1 MRALTLFISIIFMG
15 KMSIKIHKT
24 MQPSAF
30 YEFSL
35 GCHRVH
41 GARLISHC
49 LKFLE
54 ETECSHI
61 IHWQQQWQHTMIA
74 ATSSF
79 DFQRESHF
87 YLLLSVVC
95 TAHGT
100 NITQNECAFHLCPM
114 WLLHITP
121 PSAHN
126 QKWNRDWDTNWANKC
141 KLQTSNVDVL
151 NRTHRILYIASNKL
165 FTNSIKSDFFSFL
178 LSVIALF
185 A

>member
-1 MRALTLFISIIFMG
+1 MERDSFHIAWNSLRRL
-15 KMSIKIHKT
+15 
-24 MQPSAF
+24 SAP
-30 YEFSL
+30 
-35 GCHRVH
+35 
-41 GARLISHC
+41 
-49 LKFLE
+49 
-54 ETECSHI
+54 HI

-165 FTNSIKSDFFSFL
+165 FTNSIKSDFFFFSFVCDCL
-178 LSVIALF
+178 ICVDIPEHMACYFCFIICFSLILMSFTFDESKMTILC
-185 A
+185 

>member
-30 YEFSL
+30 YEFSF
-35 GCHRVH
+35 GICHRVH
-41 GARLISHC
+41 GARLISHW
-49 LKFLE
+49 LE
-54 ETECSHI
+54 IPRGDRVLTH
-61 IHWQQQWQHTMIA
+61 HTLTTTMTTTMIA

-114 WLLHITP
+114 WLLHITLP
-121 PSAHN
+121 NAHN

-141 KLQTSNVDVL
+141 K
-151 NRTHRILYIASNKL
+151 
-165 FTNSIKSDFFSFL
+165 
-178 LSVIALF
+178 
-185 A
+185 